1 MGNKLITDKG
11 KTELLRIGFTNGAS
25 NGFTYL
31 ALGDG
36 DSKAA
41 QNGSS
46 AWHEL
51 SGEGYQ
57 RVPTTLEQPLT
68 DDSKQIAISGVFTE
82 DNYHPSGDG
91 QLITEIGLCNNETID
106 TDSDTFFLY
115 SEVPSIYKNDN
126 ISLKYTII
134 ISIE

>member
-11 KTELLRIGFTNGAS
+11 KSTLLKIGFTSGNH

-31 ALGDG
+31 ALGSG
-36 DSKAA
+36 DSKAS
-41 QNGSS
+41 QGGQWDEIN
-46 AWHEL
+46 
-51 SGEGYQ
+51 GEGYH
-57 RVPTTLEQPLT
+57 RVPTTLEQDFDET
-68 DDSKQIAISGVFTE
+68 AKQIAISGVFTE

-91 QLITEIGLCNNETID
+91 KLIKEIALCNSSRD
-106 TDSDTFFLY
+106 TNASTYFLF
-115 SEVPSIYKNDN
+115 SEVPEIYKNDN